1 MARRSNVV
9 APPAA
14 RQMSLLTWLS
24 NAVIGVVRLGIGI
37 RGRSI
42 PV

>member
-1 MARRSNVV
+1 
-9 APPAA
+9 
-14 RQMSLLTWLS
+14 LLTWLS
-24 NAVIGVVRLGIGI
+24 NAVIGIVRIGIRI

>member
-1 MARRSNVV
+1 MPR
-9 APPAA
+9 
-14 RQMSLLTWLS
+14 LLTWLS
-24 NAVIGVVRLGIGI
+24 NAVIGIVRIGIRI

>member
-1 MARRSNVV
+1 
-9 APPAA
+9 
-14 RQMSLLTWLS
+14 TWLS
-24 NAVIGVVRLGIGI
+24 NAVIGLVRLGIRI